1 VSDRAYTIQPKDYL
15 ISTTNKNGQVI
26 CQIGIQGNKLHPDEY
41 ILGDIFM
48 QQFYAIFDYTNYKFA
63 INGAYTPTSEIK
75 DFGFRDP
82 EAVPT
87 TQGNKVI
94 FIVIAAIV
102 IVLAVVAII
111 GCVIVRLKNRRL
123 EENLAK
129 YETL

>member
-1 VSDRAYTIQPKDYL
+1 
-15 ISTTNKNGQVI
+15 
-26 CQIGIQGNKLHPDEY
+26 
-41 ILGDIFM
+41 M

-75 DFGFRDP
+75 EFGFRDP

-87 TQGNKVI
+87 SQGNKVI